1 MDHSSVANI
10 MIMTSAYSRF
20 SNVLES
26 GSWDHLSVNLQVYDI
41 ANLDTILWIHI
52 PNDLSLSHQITDIA
66 QKVGSKYESI
76 DLTDGVDRTG
86 QYPWVSIDC
95 DKLDMN
101 VGQHIYRITLI
112 NTVSLNKIYLYFTY
126 IVQDDDPEKPYIY
139 MENGNPKCGCEITG

>member
-1 MDHSSVANI
+1 

-26 GSWDHLSVNLQVYDI
+26 GSWDYLSVNLQVYDI

-76 DLTDGVDRTG
+76 DLTDGVDRTCK
-86 QYPWVSIDC
+86 YPWVSIDC

-126 IVQDDDPEKPYIY
+126 IVQNDDPEKPYVY
-139 MENGNPKCGCEITG
+139 MENGNPTCGCEITG